1 MLVVLS
7 YHNFTEN
14 YKGEETKLYVN
25 LEHLKAQLN
34 FIKLKFKNIIFLRDT
49 FQSRTESDR
58 NELFLAVTIDDG
70 LKNFL
75 KAYPLFKKFGI
86 KVTLFVSGNKIGKTE
101 YSYDLNKKVSYLE
114 VAELRSLDRNIVDI
128 QSHGFNHINLTAIEK
143 KEVKREIKESKRIL
157 ENLFKRKVDI
167 FCYPYGAYNREIIT
181 ILEKADYKGACT
193 TISGVNQKPFNP
205 FLVKRIP
212 ITSRDDRDNFRKKI
226 NFFIGKYEQR
236 NNFS

>member
-1 MLVVLS
+1 
-7 YHNFTEN
+7 
-14 YKGEETKLYVN
+14 
-25 LEHLKAQLN
+25 
-34 FIKLKFKNIIFLRDT
+34 
-49 FQSRTESDR
+49 
-58 NELFLAVTIDDG
+58 
-70 LKNFL
+70 
-75 KAYPLFKKFGI
+75 
-86 KVTLFVSGNKIGKTE
+86 
-101 YSYDLNKKVSYLE
+101 
-114 VAELRSLDRNIVDI
+114 
-128 QSHGFNHINLTAIEK
+128 
-143 KEVKREIKESKRIL
+143 L